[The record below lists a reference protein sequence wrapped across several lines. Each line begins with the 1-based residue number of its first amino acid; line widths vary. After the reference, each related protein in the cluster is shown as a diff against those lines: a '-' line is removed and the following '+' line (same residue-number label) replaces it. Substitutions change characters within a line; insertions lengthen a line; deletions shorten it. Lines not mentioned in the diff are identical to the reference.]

1 MQPLTLAKRSLT
13 ASCVLHLAALAGLA
27 AWIAATD
34 TVRPRFAG
42 QNEAI
47 ELVVTRA
54 KPTWSPEAVTFDRTA
69 NDEVRVTVEPTTA
82 TIARK
87 QFDQMNATERSF
99 DSLLSEAF
107 PEMSQIEID
116 LAERSRLNSPVS
128 ITETPPLDAITFPR
142 QPPEQRELLAAA
154 AQPPRTLGTDRT
166 APSFTT
172 SPPPNYPTIAIQ
184 NNWEGTVLLRV
195 YITADGT
202 INEVEVARSSGHPI
216 LDGAAVTAVRR
227 WRGSPATQNG
237 RAISTTELLP
247 VRFKLRD

>member
-1 MQPLTLAKRSLT
+1 MTLAKRSLT
-13 ASCVLHLAALAGLA
+13 ASCVLHLAALTGLA
-27 AWIAATD
+27 AWTASTD

-42 QNEAI
+42 QSEAI

-54 KPTWSPEAVTFDRTA
+54 ESTWSPEPITFENAAV
-69 NDEVRVTVEPTTA
+69 DEVRVTVEPTTA

-87 QFDQMNATERSF
+87 HFDQMNATELSF
-99 DSLLSEAF
+99 DSIIADTL
-107 PEMSQIEID
+107 PETSQIELD
-116 LAERSRLNSPVS
+116 LAERPRSNSPVS
-128 ITETPPLDAITFPR
+128 ITTTLPLQAITLPR
-142 QPPEQRELLAAA
+142 QPPEPRELLAAVV
-154 AQPPRTLGTDRT
+154 QPPRSVGTDRT

-172 SPPPNYPTIAIQ
+172 SPPPNYPTVAIQ

-195 YITADGT
+195 YIDAGGT
-202 INEVEVARSSGHPI
+202 VDEVEVARSSGHPV

-237 RAISTTELLP
+237 QAISTTELLP